1 MYVQIKKGGKVQNMK
16 KLYEYVISSHLGFNF
31 IKRISINENTKTVW
45 FELIVIDTKTNEEE
59 WLIKDTNDL
68 STEQTSWKI
77 KDFLLGIIEVEI
89 TNENIYNKTIEQL
102 DNGFKVNGKTFLLE
116 DNNYAELRYAEL
128 REKVL
133 NEVKQYELH

>member
-1 MYVQIKKGGKVQNMK
+1 MKRFK
-16 KLYEYVISSHLGFNF
+16 KLYEYVISNHLGFNF
-31 IKRISINENTKTVW
+31 IKRISINEDTKTVW
-45 FELIVIDTKTNEEE
+45 FELIAIDVATNTEI
-59 WLIKDTNDL
+59 WLIRDTNDL
-68 STEQTSWKI
+68 SSERVSWKI

-89 TNENIYNKTIEQL
+89 TNLICELNLDYKIENIFEKL

-133 NEVKQYELH
+133 NEVKEYALH

>member
-1 MYVQIKKGGKVQNMK
+1 MKRFK
-16 KLYEYVISSHLGFNF
+16 KLYEYVISNHLGFNF
-31 IKRISINENTKTVW
+31 IKRISINEDTKTVW
-45 FELIVIDTKTNEEE
+45 FELIAIDVATNTEI
-59 WLIKDTNDL
+59 WLIRDTNDL
-68 STEQTSWKI
+68 SSERVSWKI

-89 TNENIYNKTIEQL
+89 TNLICELNLDYEIENIFEKL

-133 NEVKQYELH
+133 NEVKEYALH